1 MKSKFFFTTLLAIL
15 FCTVFSESAF
25 AWRAQS
31 HGKKFVRQ
39 RSHEYCKETCNKESA
54 KGAVCGMKRSS
65 CKFQHTEGREYAER
79 NYKSRFGKTSTKYM
93 RSKW

>member
-1 MKSKFFFTTLLAIL
+1 MQRKYFLTTIIALL
-15 FCTVFSESAF
+15 FCAGFCNPAF

-39 RSHEYCKETCNKESA
+39 RSHEYCKDHCKRETAE
-54 KGAVCGMKRSS
+54 GAVCGMKRSC
-65 CKFQHTEGREYAER
+65 CKFAHTEGREDAER
-79 NYKSRFGKTSTKYM
+79 NYKSRFGRTSSKYY